1 MEKLI
6 DKSERILRSVN
17 LTFCRYLL
25 DIIDWNE
32 RLIAIR
38 GARGTV
44 KTTMMLQHI
53 KKNKIK
59 NTLYVS
65 LDDLYFT
72 NHTLTELADHFVLM
86 GGQHLYLDE
95 VHKYP
100 GWSKEIKNL
109 YDSYPDLSIVF
120 SSSSALQIDK
130 GEADLSRRS
139 VKYTLQELSFR
150 EYLALTNKTDFDVL
164 TLKNILENH
173 NNIASTIA
181 RKIVPV
187 KLFHEY
193 LQFGC
198 YPFIQEGKNN
208 YLNKIRWSA
217 SHTVETDLPA
227 IEKMTYETVI
237 KLKKLLMVIGA
248 SVPFKPNIT
257 DLSQKIGTSRDQL
270 LKFLWLLNNA
280 GLLQLLRQNTLPSGY
295 LTKPEKIYLNNSS
308 LFYALSEKTPEIGA
322 LRETFF
328 MNQVANQH
336 LLHYSG
342 KADFLVDRKFLFEVG
357 GANKTNKQI
366 KGSKNSFVVSDN
378 IETGYGNHIPL
389 WLFGFLY

>member
-1 MEKLI
+1 MEKLT
-6 DKSERILRSVN
+6 DKSERILRSVS
-17 LTFCRYLL
+17 LSFSRYLL
-25 DIIDWNE
+25 DDIDWNE

-38 GARGTV
+38 GARGTG
-44 KTTMMLQHI
+44 KTTLLLQHI

-59 NTLYVS
+59 NALYVS

-72 NHTLTELADHFVLM
+72 NHTLTELADYFVLM
-86 GGQHLYLDE
+86 GGRYLCLDE

-109 YDSYPDLSIVF
+109 YDSYPDLFIVF

-130 GEADLSRRS
+130 GEADLSRRA
-139 VKYTLQELSFR
+139 VKYTLHELSFR
-150 EYLALTNKTDFDVL
+150 EYLCMVNKTEFDVF
-164 TLKNILENH
+164 TLNEIIQNH
-173 NNIASTIA
+173 KKIASDIS

-208 YLNKIRWSA
+208 YLNKIRWSVG
-217 SHTVETDLPA
+217 HTVETDLPA
-227 IEKMTYETVI
+227 IEKITYETVV
-237 KLKKLLMVIGA
+237 KLKRLLMVVSD

-270 LKFLWLLNNA
+270 LKYLWLLNNA
-280 GLLQLLRQNTLPSGY
+280 GLFQLLKQNTLPTGY
-295 LTKPEKIYLNNSS
+295 LTKPEKIYLNNTS
-308 LFYALSEKTPEIGA
+308 LFYALCDKTPEIGA

-328 MNQVANQH
+328 MNQVSNRHVLQ
-336 LLHYSG
+336 YSG
-342 KADFLVDRKFLFEVG
+342 KADFFVERKYLFEVG

-366 KGSKNSFVVSDN
+366 KNIKNSFVVSDN
-378 IETGYGNHIPL
+378 IETGYANHIPL